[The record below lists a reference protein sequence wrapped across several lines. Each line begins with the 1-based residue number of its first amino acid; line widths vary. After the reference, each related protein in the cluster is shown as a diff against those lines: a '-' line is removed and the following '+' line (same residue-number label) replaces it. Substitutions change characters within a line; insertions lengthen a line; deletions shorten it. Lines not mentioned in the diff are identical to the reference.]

1 MRKKPR
7 ILEVTS
13 LAKTRYFHIQGLHL
27 EFENGVQADYERLM
41 GSANGAVLIVPML
54 DEHTVLLIREYA
66 AGMDRYELALPKGGI
81 EDNEDMLSAANREIM
96 EEIGYA
102 AHTLQ
107 HLHTITV
114 APGYLAHQTH
124 LVLATNLYPR
134 RIDGDEPEEIEV
146 VPWSLNKLDE
156 LLAQD
161 DFTEARSIAALFLAR
176 RALRQDIKNGP
187 L

>member
-7 ILEVTS
+7 TLETTS
-13 LAKTRYFHIQGLHL
+13 LAKTRFFHIEGLHL
-27 EFENGVQADYERLM
+27 EFANGTQVQYERLK

-81 EDNEDMLSAANREIM
+81 EDNEDILAAANREMM
-96 EEIGYA
+96 EEVGYG
-102 AHTLQ
+102 AHTLK
-107 HLHTITV
+107 HLHTVTI

-124 LVLATNLYPR
+124 MVLATDLYPQR
-134 RIDGDEPEEIEV
+134 EEGDEPEAIEV
-146 VPWSLNKLDE
+146 VPWSLRHLDD

-161 DFTEARSIAALFLAR
+161 DFTEARSIAALFLAKQ
-176 RALRQDIKNGP
+176 ALNTGP
-187 L
+187 A